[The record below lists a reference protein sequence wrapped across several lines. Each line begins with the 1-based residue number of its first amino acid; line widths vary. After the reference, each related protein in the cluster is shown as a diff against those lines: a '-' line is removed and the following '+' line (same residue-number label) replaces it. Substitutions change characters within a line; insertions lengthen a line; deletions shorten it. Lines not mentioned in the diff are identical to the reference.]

1 MGMTKLEMLG
11 EIIGGVCVFA
21 LPIILLFIGH
31 ALGLK

>member
-1 MGMTKLEMLG
+1 MSRWEMLG
-11 EIIGGVCVFA
+11 EIAGGVSIFL